1 MDGHSLPGEE
11 EEDNNVAAE
20 GTSTMGGEEHSS
32 GSQWEPELARED
44 TQDGSA
50 MVVPNQSGPILRCLK
65 RICQKA
71 KRGKARY
78 LRTVT
83 TG

>member
-11 EEDNNVAAE
+11 EEDNVAAE

-32 GSQWEPELARED
+32 GSQWEPD